1 MKNNDNPMFDIKG
14 GKRVVLEENLTTGKK
29 MLAADGVE
37 EIQAK
42 RNYAGVDKENINI
55 EEKAEKNQDFK
66 IISIFK
72 SLFIYVLIP
81 LFVAYIVYKFG
92 WN

>member
-14 GKRVVLEENLTTGKK
+14 GKRVVLEENLTTGKR

-37 EIQAK
+37 EIKAK

-55 EEKAEKNQDFK
+55 EEKAEKNQDCK

-72 SLFIYVLIP
+72 SLFIYIFIP
-81 LFVAYIVYKFG
+81 LFVTFIAYKFG